1 MADEPSPEVVVV
13 HIRAVRLQEFTSRPV
28 QADAQAPTLRA
39 EPCAGAAVPMLP
51 APAVAYTGGKV
62 EPCHAPLAFAR
73 AQARARAVLR
83 EQRALQALARQGP
96 ARTYARNRARRPS
109 RLRSVRRVRARA
121 PARPRREPEPEHVAA
136 RAS

>member
-28 QADAQAPTLRA
+28 QADAQAPTSRA
-39 EPCAGAAVPMLP
+39 EPRAGAAVPMLP

-83 EQRALQALARQGP
+83 EQRALLIAALRRAWASSNPRTKLARV
-96 ARTYARNRARRPS
+96 A
-109 RLRSVRRVRARA
+109 RSVGL
-121 PARPRREPEPEHVAA
+121 PATFSACSSVVCGLSVDLIER
-136 RAS
+136 